1 MENKAF
7 QEDDGKKYGTVDN
20 GTRQRTFP
28 NGTDK
33 DDSHDYENVKEKN
46 DTGGVVIEPIKL
58 KRSVGLISGTSLIVG
73 TIIGSGIFI
82 SPTDVLDRT
91 GSVGLSLVIWSLSGL
106 LALLGALSYSE
117 LGTMIRKSG
126 GEYAYMKEAYGD
138 VMAFLFAWTSVI
150 VIRTSSVAI
159 ISLTFGEYMAT
170 FFPMCGSPEN
180 IKKLVAIVVIVT
192 IAVVNCIDTTLA
204 VRMQVFFTAAKL
216 IALMIIVVG
225 GLIRLGQGHVSQL
238 KDSFKGSET
247 NPSSIALAFYNAL
260 WAYDGWNNLNYVTEE
275 IEDPKKNLPR
285 ANIIAVLLVTIVY
298 ILTNIS
304 YLTAMTA
311 AELLTVDAVAVTWG
325 DTVLGGAAI
334 LMPLAV
340 LFSTF
345 GAANGT
351 LFSGGRVVYVA
362 SREGH
367 LPEVLSYVHCKRVT
381 PMPSIV
387 FTALISIAMVIPGN
401 IGSLIDF
408 FSFTAWLFYGLT
420 VGSLILLRFTR
431 KDLDRP
437 LKIPIIIPI
446 IFVLIACYLVIG
458 PIVQDPKIEFLYA
471 FLFVIGGLL
480 FYIPFVYFKIEL
492 RIFAKVTEFFQL
504 LCEIVPSPY
513 EPDD

>member
-7 QEDDGKKYGTVDN
+7 QEDDGKRYGTVDN

-28 NGTDK
+28 NGTDN
-33 DDSHDYENVKEKN
+33 DDSHDNENVK
-46 DTGGVVIEPIKL
+46 DSGGVVIEPIKL

-204 VRMQVFFTAAKL
+204 ARMQVFFTGAKL

-225 GLIRLGQGHVSQL
+225 GLIRLGQGHVSQFE
-238 KDSFKGSET
+238 DSFKGSET

-285 ANIIAVLLVTIVY
+285 ANILAVLLVTVVY

-311 AELLTVDAVAVTWG
+311 AELLSVDAVAVVRSHT
-325 DTVLGGAAI
+325 I
-334 LMPLAV
+334 LD
-340 LFSTF
+340 
-345 GAANGT
+345 
-351 LFSGGRVVYVA
+351 GGRVVYVA

-431 KDLDRP
+431 KDLERP

-446 IFVLIACYLVIG
+446 VFVLIACYLVIG

-480 FYIPFVYFKIEL
+480 FYIPFVFFKIEL